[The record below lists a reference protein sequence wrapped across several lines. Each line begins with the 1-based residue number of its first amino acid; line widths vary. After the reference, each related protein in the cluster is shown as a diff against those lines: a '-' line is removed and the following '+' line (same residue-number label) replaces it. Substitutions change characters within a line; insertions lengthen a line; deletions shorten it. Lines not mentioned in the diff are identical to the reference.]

1 MIKIFKDFM
10 INSSFSRYTLMAPL
24 STQVLNTLL
33 NSSLSLNEL
42 QCYKSVEQ
50 LPLLAKKSKICA
62 AKILWHSL
70 LRITHYT
77 VHVQHALQLKHNT
90 QSLRQRTQIRNVW
103 DNIVV
108 GFFIA

>member
-50 LPLLAKKSKICA
+50 LPLLAKKSKILYMNMC
-62 AKILWHSL
+62 
-70 LRITHYT
+70 
-77 VHVQHALQLKHNT
+77 
-90 QSLRQRTQIRNVW
+90 
-103 DNIVV
+103 
-108 GFFIA
+108 G